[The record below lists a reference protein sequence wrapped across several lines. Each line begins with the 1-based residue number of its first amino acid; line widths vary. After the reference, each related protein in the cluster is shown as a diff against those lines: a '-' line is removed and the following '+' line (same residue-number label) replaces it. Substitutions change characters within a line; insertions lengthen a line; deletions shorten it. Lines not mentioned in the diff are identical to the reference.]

1 MFQCN
6 KHRRYPVKFFK
17 EYEMSCVGIYIN
29 LENLECILLASVCL

>member
-17 EYEMSCVGIYIN
+17 EYQMSCVGICII
-29 LENLECILLASVCL
+29 LENLERIQLA